1 MSNGLQTQAEI
12 LKLARLLHRDPDE
25 LAYLSEIPSEDVRR
39 LRDQITDVL
48 FDAQSHTLGRLAA
61 ASKLLPV
68 GVTATIGQHAFGP
81 VISARIAGLLEPR
94 RAVEIADRMPIPFL
108 ADVAVEL
115 DPRRA
120 RDVISRIPPERI
132 AQVSDELVGRGEYVT
147 MGRFVGH
154 LSDPAVRAAVSAMD
168 DASLLRVAFVLESKD
183 GLDDLIAMLPAE
195 RLDSV
200 IDAASRE
207 HLWVE
212 ALDLLA
218 NLAPER
224 RAELAERAGEHGEA
238 MLAEV
243 VRTAAERGLW
253 IELLPLVDSLSPDAV
268 DCVAREAARLDP
280 AEREAIAADARAAG
294 LGKQVDLLERAAGSY
309 S

>member
-1 MSNGLQTQAEI
+1 VSDALQSQAEI
-12 LKLARLLHRDPDE
+12 LKLARLLHRDPEE
-25 LAYLSEIPSEDVRR
+25 LAYLGEIPSADLRR

-48 FDAQSHTLGRLAA
+48 FDAQSHALGRLAA

-68 GVTATIGQHAFGP
+68 GVTATIGQRAFGP
-81 VISARIAGLLEPR
+81 VLSARIAGLLDPG

-108 ADVAVEL
+108 ADVANEL

-132 AQVSDELVGRGEYVT
+132 AQISDELLNRGEYVT
-147 MGRFVGH
+147 MGRFVGE
-154 LSDPAVRAAVSAMD
+154 LPDGAVLAAVSAMD
-168 DASLLRVAFVLESKD
+168 DAALLRVAFVLESKE
-183 GLDDLIAMLPAE
+183 GLDDLVAMLPPD

-200 IDAASRE
+200 IDAAGRE
-207 HLWVE
+207 QLWVE

-224 RAELAERAGEHGEA
+224 RAELVERAATHGDALLE
-238 MLAEV
+238 EI

-253 IELLPLVDSLSPDAV
+253 VELLPLVDSLPPDAV
-268 DCVAREAARLDP
+268 ECVAREAARLEP

-294 LGKQVDLLERAAGSY
+294 LDEQVALLERTAPQA
-309 S
+309 